1 LYLRELGLSLLRRW
15 YFVVVGLLITGGLTY
30 MVFDRVPI
38 SYTASASTALLPP
51 PSTVGPGGNP
61 FLYMGGLN
69 QALDVLS
76 KSIASDQSKEALL
89 GGQAGYGFDVGQDPS
104 TSGPILLVTSK
115 APTAAGALSTMHAV
129 LDDVPKRLL
138 KLQVDLKV
146 PPASRIS
153 STPLA
158 IDAKPTMVSKTRT
171 QFTGAVGV
179 AGLAVTILLTGLLDG
194 IMINRRNR
202 RAAKAAR
209 KAEGSVPDDS
219 SATDNV
225 PDDSSATD
233 NVPEEAAA
241 PEASPDSTPAVDLAK
256 APADKAGSA
265 KSDRPR
271 RHGRDSTK
279 DDTLAGTATG
289 SLADTS
295 D

>member
-209 KAEGSVPDDS
+209 KAEGP
-219 SATDNV
+219 V

-271 RHGRDSTK
+271 RHGRDSRDSTK

>member
-1 LYLRELGLSLLRRW
+1 M
-15 YFVVVGLLITGGLTY
+15 VVGLLITGGLTY

-89 GGQAGYGFDVGQDPS
+89 GGRAGYGFDVGQDPS

-129 LDDVPKRLL
+129 LADVPKRLL

-209 KAEGSVPDDS
+209 KAESPVPDDS
-219 SATDNV
+219 PATDTE
-225 PDDSSATD
+225 PD
-233 NVPEEAAA
+233 EAAEPAASPDTA
-241 PEASPDSTPAVDLAK
+241 PAASPDSTPAVDPAK
-256 APADKAGSA
+256 APAGKAGSA
-265 KSDRPR
+265 KSARPR
-271 RHGRDSTK
+271 RHGRDDRDSRDSRDSTK

-289 SLADTS
+289 SLADKS